1 MIMTPAEF
9 SKFVRREVADTG
21 RIFKAAGIKP
31 Q

>member
-1 MIMTPAEF
+1 MTPAEF
-9 SKFVRREVADTG
+9 SKFVRREINDTA